1 MDDLAA
7 FAVLVDAGSFT
18 LAAQQLGCSKGQL
31 SKRISHLE
39 AQFAVVLLH
48 RTTRRL
54 SLTAA
59 GAALLP
65 QAQALVV
72 QVERA
77 RQATVPVSLGE
88 TFFDGLLLEFSRDY
102 PDVQIELDLSNN
114 FRDLLREGFDLAIRT
129 EVGNDERLVARPL
142 LVMNEMTC
150 ASPAYLERYGE
161 PRTPQELAQHH
172 CLLNSHY
179 SGREEWQ
186 YHRQHELVRVRVGG
200 PLRWLVPVSPAC
212 RPMPWPQS
220 WLMGVCAGCCV
231 IIAPAICR
239 PTWCIRTRAG
249 CPDAPRCW
257 PIIWSVGSSAAARRW
272 SGSSFSH
279 AVCKRVMAPWRISR
293 PSVCAGSNVQLAAW
307 ALSRAVSSRWPSS
320 RTSSR
325 SRMNTWL
332 A

>member
-7 FAVLVDAGSFT
+7 FAVLVEAGSFT

-31 SKRISHLE
+31 SKRISQLE
-39 AQFAVVLLH
+39 AQFSVVLLH

-77 RQATVPVSLGE
+77 HQALARLKDDIAGPVRMTVPVSLGE

-102 PDVQIELDLSNN
+102 PDVQIELDLNN
-114 FRDLLREGFDLAIRT
+114 GFRDLAREGFDLAIRT
-129 EVGNDERLVARPL
+129 EVGSDERLVARPL
-142 LVMNEMTC
+142 LVMNELTC

-161 PRTPQELAQHH
+161 PRTPQDLANHR

-186 YHRQHELVRVRVGG
+186 YHRQHELLRVRVGG
-200 PLRWLVPVSPAC
+200 PFASNHYNLLKKAALVGAGIARLPSYVLPAELADGRLRWLL
-212 RPMPWPQS
+212 RDY
-220 WLMGVCAGCCV
+220 
-231 IIAPAICR
+231 
-239 PTWCIRTRAG
+239 RTRDMPLYLVHPYQG
-249 CPDAPRCW
+249 GLPRRTQVLADYLIGW
-257 PIIWSVGSSAAARRW
+257 FKR
-272 SGSSFSH
+272 SGE
-279 AVCKRVMAPWRISR
+279 
-293 PSVCAGSNVQLAAW
+293 
-307 ALSRAVSSRWPSS
+307 ALER
-320 RTSSR
+320 
-325 SRMNTWL
+325 L
-332 A
+332 